1 MVELERTITAG
12 AETMA
17 GWSKTAIGGP
27 SEADHAEPLRE
38 GVRFGRYVVIGRLGE
53 GGMGVVYAAYDP
65 ELDRRV
71 ALKLLAGTRS
81 DAARVRMLREAQA
94 MARLQHPNVVTVYDV
109 GTTDDE
115 VYLAMEQVQGV
126 TLRRWLEL
134 ARRSWTQVLTVMQG
148 VAQGLIAAHAAG
160 LVHRDVKPENV
171 MIGEDGRVLVMDF
184 GLARAHGPTTEMELA
199 GALSSTTSLL
209 SSELTRVGAVVGT
222 PFYTAP
228 EGIRGEVID
237 ARADQFSWCVTCWEA
252 LYGERPFV
260 GEDLAELQRNILGGK
275 LRGPPAGSK
284 VPGGVRRALLRGL
297 DIDPDRRHAS
307 MAALLTAL
315 AATMRRRRWRVAGYV
330 AGALSLA
337 VAAGFGWQRVAAAA
351 AAERCVAAGAA
362 IASTWDEGQA
372 ERLSAAF
379 VATGRPEAAEVWA
392 RTRPW
397 LDKYAA
403 AWASARSELCAGSL
417 GRAPTAQDELA
428 DECLEDR
435 RAGLEALVEVFARA
449 DESTLRRAVTVT
461 SRLPAIAT
469 CGDPEWLARAPRS
482 PREPAAKAEA
492 ARVRTGL
499 ARVAMLVHAAR
510 YDEAMREV
518 ELVTPAAEA
527 LGFAPLRLALQVERG
542 ELEGHRGAYTEAE
555 ASLEAVVWAAEAEG
569 LDELVVDAA
578 TGLVFT
584 VGLSLARPEEGA
596 RWGRFALAVRRRI
609 GTDETLGA
617 SDTYAALGIV
627 TEARGEFEEAQRL
640 KEKVLDLRLRHLG
653 PDHPSVGNAYD
664 MLGVVLMERGDL
676 AGARVAHER
685 GLAIRL
691 ATLGPTHLEVG
702 NSYTNLGNVHSLLRE
717 PAVALEMQAKA
728 RAIFAA
734 VLGPE
739 HPTTAVAI
747 ENGAVCRFQLGEY
760 TAALADH
767 TEALA
772 IREKALGAVHP
783 HVAASQFGI
792 GDVLREQ
799 GDLEGAEA
807 AFTRALTITEAT
819 QGASHPRVAVA
830 LCKQAEVW
838 RARGEL
844 GRALVALERA
854 AEIRGARELP
864 GATAALID
872 FRLGQA
878 LWEQGERERGRTLI
892 TGATPTLLA
901 DDPTASDPDTRA
913 MQAWLAE
920 HAAELGS

>member
-1 MVELERTITAG
+1 MVELERTITAE
-12 AETMA
+12 AETA
-17 GWSKTAIGGP
+17 EGWSKTAVGGP
-27 SEADHAEPLRE
+27 SEADHASPLRE

-53 GGMGVVYAAYDP
+53 GGMGVVYTAYDP

-71 ALKLLAGTRS
+71 ALKLLAGTGRS

-109 GTTDDE
+109 GTADDE
-115 VYLAMEQVQGV
+115 VYVAMEQVHGV

-134 ARRSWTQVLTVMQG
+134 ARRPWPLVLEVMQG
-148 VAQGLIAAHAAG
+148 VAKGLIAAHSAG

-171 MIGEDGRVLVMDF
+171 MIGDDGRVLVMDF
-184 GLARAHGPTTEMELA
+184 GLARAQGPTTEMELA
-199 GALSSTTSLL
+199 GALTATSSLL
-209 SSELTRVGAVVGT
+209 SSELTRVGAVLGT
-222 PFYTAP
+222 PFYMAP
-228 EGIRGEVID
+228 EGIRGAVID

-260 GEDLAELQRNILGGK
+260 GEDLAELQRNILSGK

-337 VAAGFGWQRVAAAA
+337 VAAGFGWQRVEAAAA
-351 AAERCVAAGAA
+351 SERCVAAGAA
-362 IASTWDEGQA
+362 IASTWDAGQA
-372 ERLSAAF
+372 ERLAAAF

-392 RTRPW
+392 RTQPW
-397 LDKYAA
+397 LDRYAA

-428 DECLEDR
+428 GECLEDR

-510 YDEAMREV
+510 YEEAMREV

-527 LGFAPLRLALQVERG
+527 LGFAPLRLALQLERG

-578 TGLVFT
+578 TGLIYT
-584 VGLSLARPEEGA
+584 VGLSLGRPEEGA

-653 PDHPSVGNAYD
+653 PDHPSVGNAQD
-664 MLGVVLMERGDL
+664 MLGVVLMNRGDL
-676 AGARVAHER
+676 QGARAAHER
-685 GLAIRL
+685 GLVIRL
-691 ATLGPTHLEVG
+691 ATLGPMHLEVG
-702 NSYTNLGNVHSLLRE
+702 NSYTNLGNVHTLLRQT
-717 PAVALEMQAKA
+717 AVALEMQEKA

-739 HPTTAVAI
+739 HPTTAVAL

-760 TAALADH
+760 AAALADH
-767 TEALA
+767 REALA

-792 GDVLREQ
+792 GDVLRQQ

-807 AFTRALTITEAT
+807 AFTRALTISEA
-819 QGASHPRVAVA
+819 QGASHPMVAVA
-830 LCKQAEVW
+830 LLKQAEVW

-864 GATAALID
+864 GISGAAID
-872 FRLGQA
+872 FRLGQV
-878 LWEQGERERGRTLI
+878 LWERGERERGRTLI

-913 MQAWLAE
+913 IQAWLAE